1 MFAEVENNP
10 FKQRRSGSRWIILT
24 LVIAIILFLVI
35 FISFSAMS
43 SFDASPLA
51 KKQIGVINI
60 EGVII
65 DSKDIVE
72 WTEKLEKDNNITAVL
87 VRVNSPGGAVTPSQ
101 EIFYALERLAAKKPM
116 VASMGTL
123 AASGGYMVCL
133 PATHIVAMPSTLTG
147 SIGTRMDLSNLSGLM
162 GKIGIANETLA
173 SGEMKDAG
181 SPYRPLSEKDR
192 AYFMG
197 MLQDMQDQFLE
208 SVVSHRKLS
217 EAEAKLVS
225 DGRAF
230 TGRQAKEYKLVDS
243 LGDKQDAVN
252 LLQNMSGSVEIL
264 PLKEGPPK
272 KTNFMEKMFESV
284 LTAKRN
290 VELGLSRHSAFFY
303 Y

>member
-1 MFAEVENNP
+1 MYAELENNP
-10 FKQRRSGSRWIILT
+10 FNRRRSLSSWIILA
-24 LVIAIILFLVI
+24 VIIAVVLFLVI
-35 FISFSAMS
+35 FTCFSFMS
-43 SFDASPLA
+43 NFDTSPLG

-60 EGVII
+60 EGVIL
-65 DSKDIVE
+65 DSKDIVA
-72 WTEKLEKDNNITAVL
+72 WTEKLEKDNNIVSVL

-101 EIFYALERLAAKKPM
+101 EIFYALERLSAKKPV

-133 PATHIVAMPSTLTG
+133 PAMHIVAMPSTLTG

-162 GKIGIANETLA
+162 DKIGIVNETLA
-173 SGEMKDAG
+173 SGDLKDAG

-192 AYFMG
+192 AYLMG

-208 SVVSHRKLS
+208 SVITHRKLS

-230 TGRQAKEYKLVDS
+230 TGRQAKEHKLVDS

-252 LLQNMSGSVEIL
+252 ILQHMSGSLETL
-264 PLKEGPPK
+264 TLREGPPK
-272 KTNFMEKMFESV
+272 KNNFMEKMFESI

-290 VELGLSRHSAFFY
+290 AEINLKAQSVFFSY
-303 Y
+303 